1 MKIEIFILNTL
12 VINDV
17 KQKKVKTIIQMKL
30 VMYMKMVTLIHLS
43 LVEQL
48 KKKKMGRLKDNNQ
61 TI

>member
-48 KKKKMGRLKDNNQ
+48 KKKTGRLKDNNQ